1 MKLLDKIDK
10 FAIEA
15 KEAEDNYKAMGADRE
30 EHQQKMLDFI
40 HQKMEEA
47 KKRK

>member
-15 KEAEDNYKAMGADRE
+15 KEAEENYQAMGADRE
-30 EHQQKMLDFI
+30 KHQQKMLEFI
-40 HQKMEEA
+40 NKKMKES
-47 KKRK
+47 RK

>member
-15 KEAEDNYKAMGADRE
+15 KEAEENYKAMGAERE
-30 EHQQKMLDFI
+30 EHQQKMLEFI
-40 HQKMEEA
+40 NKKMKES
-47 KKRK
+47 RK